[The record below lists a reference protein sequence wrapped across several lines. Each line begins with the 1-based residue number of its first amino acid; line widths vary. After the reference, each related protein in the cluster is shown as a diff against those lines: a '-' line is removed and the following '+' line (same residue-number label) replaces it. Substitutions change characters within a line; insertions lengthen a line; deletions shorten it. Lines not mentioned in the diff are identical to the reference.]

1 MFSKLD
7 ASATASIV
15 ESLLDQLPED
25 SSTTVISV
33 KHESLPMPPING
45 QHPAERLPKYDPA
58 VTYILEFCT
67 ILATRDAETIEK
79 IGKKVFDT
87 LQDVL
92 RDSSQHHPITIS
104 RAAFY
109 ALTMLKASYVSQCE
123 IGDDIR
129 ANVDEKDHD
138 FVNVPFLLHTISSLS
153 QDALGKTSDLALAG
167 LGSCI
172 DEPGSLRREMMTS
185 PDFWAILRTL
195 AARPESAALVFGI
208 LERGITGDPQ
218 AILADNYEA
227 AVLLLNDFATAA
239 NPVQLPIR
247 RTGSRQQ
254 QQRRPP
260 QKKAVKRYV
269 TSTTRGMRIE
279 ANRL

>member
-1 MFSKLD
+1 
-7 ASATASIV
+7 
-15 ESLLDQLPED
+15 
-25 SSTTVISV
+25 VISV
-33 KHESLPMPPING
+33 KHENMPASPVNG
-45 QHPAERLPKYDPA
+45 QHPSEGLPKYDPS

-79 IGKKVFDT
+79 MGKMVFDT

-92 RDSSQHHPITIS
+92 RDSSQHHAITIS
-104 RAAFY
+104 RATFY
-109 ALTMLKASYVSQCE
+109 ALQLLKASYVSCNRTRD
-123 IGDDIR
+123 GGY
-129 ANVDEKDHD
+129 ANTDEKDHD

-167 LGSCI
+167 LAICI
-172 DEPGSLRREMMTS
+172 DEPGPLRREIMTS

-195 AARPESAALVFGI
+195 AGRPESAALVFGI

-239 NPVQLPIR
+239 NPNQPSLQ

-254 QQRRPP
+254 QQRPP
-260 QKKAVKRYV
+260 QQKKGAKR
-269 TSTTRGMRIE
+269 
-279 ANRL
+279 